1 VLFSLGGSGGIRTH
15 VPGTD
20 NRISS
25 AARYDHFDTLP
36 YYIVVYDVLAAVYK
50 IRATLSRDFEISL
63 PIAASNDYYS
73 TPRRRLQAQIE
84 KELLCQPAS
93 SKIGIVFF

>member
-1 VLFSLGGSGGIRTH
+1 MGAFFSLGGSGGIRTH

-36 YYIVVYDVLAAVYK
+36 YELAA
-50 IRATLSRDFEISL
+50 L
-63 PIAASNDYYS
+63 AASNIYHNTSRYG
-73 TPRRRLQAQIE
+73 LQAQFAYAAF
-84 KELLCQPAS
+84 KRN
-93 SKIGIVFF
+93 F